1 MSTCYKCQKQG
12 HIAKACR
19 SQKSVSTAASHGSG
33 TGRFLAARYQPGQ
46 PGSPYQ
52 NHQMQDLV
60 SSYPKIM
67 MRHQEGPARDA
78 EADFNLFTLI
88 SAIQAP
94 INLPI
99 KINGPLVEFQLDTG
113 ASLTVVTQKDFEG
126 ITKGAVLLQKCHQQ
140 KAKLPLVL
148 VEGEGPTLLG
158 KNWLGE
164 LKLSGDAH
172 FL

>member
-1 MSTCYKCQKQG
+1 MQTGTSFIHSAEAAKSITPAAVHAHSNRNVMNATVHIRLSNICFKMSTCYKCQKQG

-33 TGRFLAARYQPGQ
+33 TGSLLAARYRPGQ

-67 MRHQEGPARDA
+67 MRHQEGPARDV

-88 SAIQAP
+88 SASHAP

-113 ASLTVVTQKDFEG
+113 K
-126 ITKGAVLLQKCHQQ
+126 
-140 KAKLPLVL
+140 
-148 VEGEGPTLLG
+148 
-158 KNWLGE
+158 
-164 LKLSGDAH
+164 
-172 FL
+172 